1 MNQIKRFLLKRMK
14 AVDSFFHSSYTFYEV
29 VTMSKQEY
37 IAIIGDIHDSRLI
50 ENREETQKQLLESLK
65 QVNKKYQKELASK
78 FSISMGDS
86 FQGLLDL
93 NAPFMEIIL
102 DIELALL
109 PVEIRFGIGIG
120 EIATAIDSKNSQL
133 NDGPAYHR
141 ARRTIEWIEQSEQQ
155 YATRKT
161 NILLL
166 SEQNE
171 TKSDRL
177 INAIFA
183 LNTAIKSKWSDRQ
196 KEIIKAY
203 LENNENQYDTAH
215 ALDIGQSSVSKSLKS
230 TNFYTYKAAIEDV
243 QNYMYKKAEGE
254 MDNV

>member
-1 MNQIKRFLLKRMK
+1 
-14 AVDSFFHSSYTFYEV
+14 
-29 VTMSKQEY
+29 
-37 IAIIGDIHDSRLI
+37 
-50 ENREETQKQLLESLK
+50 
-65 QVNKKYQKELASK
+65 
-78 FSISMGDS
+78 
-86 FQGLLDL
+86 
-93 NAPFMEIIL
+93 MEIIL
-102 DIELALL
+102 DIDLALL
-109 PVEIRFGIGIG
+109 PVEIRFGISIG

-171 TKSDRL
+171 TESDRL

-203 LENNENQYDTAH
+203 LENNENQRSEEHTSE
-215 ALDIGQSSVSKSLKS
+215 LQSRGHLVCRLLL
-230 TNFYTYKAAIEDV
+230 E
-243 QNYMYKKAEGE
+243 KKKKKKKK
-254 MDNV
+254 